1 MRRMRAGAGSDNGS
15 PRQAEA
21 EVNGALP
28 ARQRGRPRELDGPG
42 VSLSVWLPV
51 GVYDWLTREAERR
64 KQSVSAY
71 AREVFVIIANVRD
84 R

>member
-1 MRRMRAGAGSDNGS
+1 MKRSRTGADGDNGS
-15 PRQAEA
+15 PQTTETEA
-21 EVNGALP
+21 TEAT
-28 ARQRGRPRELDGPG
+28 ATRQRGRPRELTGPG

-51 GVYDWLTREAERR
+51 SVYDWLTREAERR

-71 AREVFVIIANVRD
+71 AREVFIVIANVRE